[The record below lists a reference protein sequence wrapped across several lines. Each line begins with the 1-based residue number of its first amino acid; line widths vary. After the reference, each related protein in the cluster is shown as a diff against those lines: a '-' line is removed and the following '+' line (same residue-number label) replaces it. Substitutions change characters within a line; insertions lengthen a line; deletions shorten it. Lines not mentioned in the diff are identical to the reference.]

1 MKDIL
6 SKAASS
12 GLDFTRRGALKSFL
26 SRLDMDPEGYD
37 AIYITIKNMAFRKE
51 FKRVPFS
58 NRLVFLPQCLK
69 SSKECPAKLTEYGYE
84 CKKCGK
90 CSIAEIIEEA
100 EELGYK
106 GVYIVP
112 GGSLVKKIIEKE
124 RPGAVA
130 GVACY
135 LELVETME
143 QVALMGTIPQG
154 VPLTKDGCVDTSV
167 IVDKVKEMLEMQ

>member
-26 SRLDMDPEGYD
+26 SRLDIDPEGYD
-37 AIYITIKNMAFRKE
+37 AVYITIKNMAFERE
-51 FKRVPFS
+51 FKRMPFS

-69 SSKECPAKLTEYGYE
+69 NSSECTAELTEDGYV

-90 CSIAEIIEEA
+90 CSIKEIMEEA
-100 EELGYK
+100 ESLGYK

-112 GGSLVKKIIEKE
+112 GGSLVKKIIERE
-124 RPGAVA
+124 RPGAVV

-154 VPLTKDGCVDTSV
+154 VHLYKDGCVDTAV
-167 IVDKVKEMLEMQ
+167 NVDKVIEMLKLQ

>member
-1 MKDIL
+1 MKEII

-12 GLDFTRRGALKSFL
+12 GLDFTRGSAIKSFL

-37 AIYITIKNMAFRKE
+37 VVYTAIKNMAFEKE
-51 FKRVPFS
+51 FKRTPCS
-58 NRLVFLPQCLK
+58 NRLVFLPQCLRN
-69 SSKECPAKLTEYGYE
+69 SKECVAELTEDGYE

-90 CSIAEIIEEA
+90 CSIGEIVEEA
-100 EELGYK
+100 ERLGYK

-112 GGSLVKKIIEKE
+112 GASLVKKIIKRE
-124 RPGAVA
+124 RPAAVV

-135 LELVETME
+135 LELVETMD

-154 VPLTKDGCVDTSV
+154 IHLLKDGCVDTKVS
-167 IVDKVKEMLEMQ
+167 IDKVIEILNKQ